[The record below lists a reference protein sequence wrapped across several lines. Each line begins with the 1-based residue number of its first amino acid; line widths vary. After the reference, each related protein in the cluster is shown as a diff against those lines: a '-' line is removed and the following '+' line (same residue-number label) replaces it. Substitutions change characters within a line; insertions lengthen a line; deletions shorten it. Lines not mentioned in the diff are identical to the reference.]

1 VSFVIIGAFAPQ
13 SVDETPPAGA
23 AQLPLLLNPHPLG
36 VPVPDPSEDFGDHS
50 PDLLLN
56 WIDHPFEGSE
66 WIVHEEA
73 AEVFADADDADL
85 VLTGHIAASL
95 VFTDHTP
102 D

>member
-36 VPVPDPSEDFGDHS
+36 VPVSEPQAEWSDHS
-50 PDLLLN
+50 PDLLISWL
-56 WIDHPFEGSE
+56 DHPFEGSE
-66 WIVHEEA
+66 WIDHTPDEL
-73 AEVFADADDADL
+73 VFADVSDSDIT
-85 VLTGHIAASL
+85 LTDHAGAAL

>member
-13 SVDETPPAGA
+13 SVDETPPAGT

-36 VPVPDPSEDFGDHS
+36 VPVPEPTEEWGDHS